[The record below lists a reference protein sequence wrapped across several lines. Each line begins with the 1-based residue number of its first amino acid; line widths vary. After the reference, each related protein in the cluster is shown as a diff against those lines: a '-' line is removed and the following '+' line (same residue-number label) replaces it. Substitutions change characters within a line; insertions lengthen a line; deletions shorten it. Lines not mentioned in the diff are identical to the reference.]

1 LTLGLAPHGPRRTT
15 VQPKD
20 QKHLEAVEIYL
31 GHGPTGPGPGS
42 VLRLSTCSDAIVL
55 SSKQT
60 LPLGPCLISVD
71 VTRICTR
78 LCSRLRVQLLT
89 PASTIPSSGGNSLW
103 CEALRAA
110 CRRYSGR
117 EDLSPPPSSSS
128 PTRVACISPLR
139 GIWEQ
144 RAKNGSVM

>member
-1 LTLGLAPHGPRRTT
+1 LTLGLAQHGPRRTT

-20 QKHLEAVEIYL
+20 KKHLEAVEIYL

-78 LCSRLRVQLLT
+78 LCSRLHVQLLT
-89 PASTIPSSGGNSLW
+89 TAITLLASRVSLRSAGYGNKEPRTEVLCSQGQ
-103 CEALRAA
+103 RMV
-110 CRRYSGR
+110 GR
-117 EDLSPPPSSSS
+117 VGLEP
-128 PTRVACISPLR
+128 PLR
-139 GIWEQ
+139 HYH
-144 RAKNGSVM
+144 S